1 MSRFVSDAA
10 MREIVYHVNI
20 PAFCTTRRKMRSHHP
35 ASLSPQGLTDPLAIL
50 GNVILLILNRT
61 SYQFI
66 KAQQKTSMLI
76 LKSPACRPEQHKEER
91 DVGFEDLQSR
101 CCDGHDI
108 VSHDIQIAL
117 AERKQQNGKSASW

>member
-10 MREIVYHVNI
+10 MREIVYH
-20 PAFCTTRRKMRSHHP
+20 
-35 ASLSPQGLTDPLAIL
+35 GLTDPLAIL